1 MTKMEL
7 AKALAEKTGMPLS
20 QAISSTEGVI
30 ETINEALVAGETLTL
45 RGFATI
51 KPVTLAARK
60 GRDISAGKVIEV
72 PARRSVKLTLS
83 KELKKRLNK

>member
-7 AKALAEKTGMPLS
+7 ASAIADKKDIKLS
-20 QAISSTEGVI
+20 EAIAATEGVFEVI
-30 ETINEALVAGETLTL
+30 SDALAAGETITI

-51 KPVTLAARK
+51 KPVELAPRR
-60 GRDISAGKVIEV
+60 GRDIKAGKVIDV

-83 KELKKRLNK
+83 KELKAKLNK